1 MATSS
6 KTSRSEQP
14 ANKLETIHKA
24 LHDFLHQKSAVTP
37 VFELV
42 EKHAKLKREYLFLG
56 GWRSRPATCNQGLWV
71 RDVGGGHSYQTCRL
85 WSAGG
90 VLFTCVYAVK
100 S

>member
-1 MATSS
+1 MQRALPFITNLISVYLIRIFVSVFRVCKMATSS

-56 GWRSRPATCNQGLWV
+56 GWRSRPATCN
-71 RDVGGGHSYQTCRL
+71 
-85 WSAGG
+85 
-90 VLFTCVYAVK
+90 
-100 S
+100 